1 MFKYTTSSKVMLF
14 FLFGNCDSYIS
25 VCTYDWLVPLAIKET
40 PLSHPMEQI
49 VSQLAVRNPDHFH
62 SHLLNSVAMFREDQ
76 SLEVIEDTI
85 ICSAVNIIC
94 PYIAD
99 ANEVIES
106 LHELVM
112 IFTCAY
118 SQRV

>member
-1 MFKYTTSSKVMLF
+1 MLF
-14 FLFGNCDSYIS
+14 FIFGNCDSYIS

-49 VSQLAVRNPDHFH
+49 VSQLAVQNPDHFH

-85 ICSAVNIIC
+85 VCSAVISS
-94 PYIAD
+94 
-99 ANEVIES
+99 VHTLLMQMKS
-106 LHELVM
+106 LSLY
-112 IFTCAY
+112 TNWL
-118 SQRV
+118 